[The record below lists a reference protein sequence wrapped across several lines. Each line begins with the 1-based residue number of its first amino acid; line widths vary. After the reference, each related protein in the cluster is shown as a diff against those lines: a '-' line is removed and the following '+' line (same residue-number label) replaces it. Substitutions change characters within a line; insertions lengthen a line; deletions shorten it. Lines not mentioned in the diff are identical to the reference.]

1 MTKRHLHL
9 LIIDP
14 QNDFC
19 DLPEAY
25 CPELPDG
32 SRLTPA
38 LPVPGAHADFHWR
51 AQTAFGIG
59 TNLPTTLRSHPSTW

>member
-1 MTKRHLHL
+1 MRRKIQL

-25 CPELPDG
+25 RPND
-32 SRLTPA
+32 PA
-38 LPVPGAHADFHWR
+38 KSARVD
-51 AQTAFGIG
+51 Q
-59 TNLPTTLRSHPSTW
+59 